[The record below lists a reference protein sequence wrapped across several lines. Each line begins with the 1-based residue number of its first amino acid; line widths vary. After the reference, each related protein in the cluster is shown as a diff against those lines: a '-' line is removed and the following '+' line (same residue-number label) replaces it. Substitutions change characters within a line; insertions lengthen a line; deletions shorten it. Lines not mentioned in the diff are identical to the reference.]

1 MKEQDKLRTYL
12 KELPRE
18 EPSGNFTFMVM
29 ERVKKESIKS
39 PLIYQPII
47 GRNLWW
53 KLFTGLILIFVGA
66 IIFRTYFPGNEQAGL
81 LQPLSQID
89 YASFFKPFRSFST
102 LVGKMPLTFVTTLVS
117 VSALLLID
125 QLYNRFETR
134 RG

>member
-1 MKEQDKLRTYL
+1 MKEQDKLRTFL

-18 EPSGNFTFMVM
+18 EPSGNFTLMVM
-29 ERVKKESIKS
+29 ERVKKENVKS
-39 PLIYQPII
+39 PVIYQPII

-66 IIFRTYFPGNEQAGL
+66 IILRTYFPGNEQAGL

-89 YASFFKPFRSFST
+89 YSLFFKPFQSLSSL
-102 LVGKMPLTFVTTLVS
+102 LVKMPLTYVIALVS